1 MGLQNNPYLSRS
13 APIPSLN
20 AWKRLATTTFAFGL
34 AALVGFSGA
43 ACHVPLAW
51 MLGPLLVA
59 ACLSAAGF
67 DLRPNDNVRR
77 FGQLT
82 IGTAVGLTMT
92 ASVLAELGGWLP
104 LMVLSAIVSVLVS
117 CVAAVILARQ
127 ARLDMKTAFFASLPG
142 GLAEMGNIGVQM
154 GAQAEP
160 IAIVHTLRVTLVA
173 VTIPSILL
181 TFGPPHFAIAPGTM
195 IVDPYWTVGLIAGGA
210 GFAYCLGRI
219 HLNNP
224 YMIGAVLFTAIFAS
238 RGLVAGKMYQPL
250 FAAAQLMVG
259 FAVGC
264 RFRRDIL
271 ARLPRVAFF
280 SVISIFGLSGVMVGF
295 ALLLSVATGLSYP
308 AAILATSPGGLSE
321 MTVTAE
327 ILHLAVPTVVG
338 FQVVRG
344 ILVNTFASHYYA
356 LLTRCGM
363 LGFLQRV
370 FGAADPG

>member
-1 MGLQNNPYLSRS
+1 MK
-13 APIPSLN
+13 
-20 AWKRLATTTFAFGL
+20 AWKRLSTTTLAFAL
-34 AALVGFSGA
+34 AALAGFSGA
-43 ACHVPLAW
+43 AYHIPLAW

-67 DLRPNDNVRR
+67 DLRPNENVRK

-104 LMVLSAIVSVLVS
+104 LMVLSALVSVMMS
-117 CVAAVILARQ
+117 CVAGVILARQ
-127 ARLDMKTAFFASLPG
+127 ARLDQKTAFFASLPG

-160 IAIVHTLRVTLVA
+160 IAIVHTLRVTIVA
-173 VTIPSILL
+173 LTIPSILL
-181 TFGPPHFAIAPGTM
+181 AFGTPDFAVAPGTR
-195 IVDPYWTVGLIAGGA
+195 IVDPYWTVGLIVGGA
-210 GFAYCLGRI
+210 AFAYFLGRI
-219 HLNNP
+219 RLNNP
-224 YMIGAVLFTAIFAS
+224 YMIGAILFTAIFAS
-238 RGLVAGKMYQPL
+238 RGLVAGKMYHPL
-250 FAAAQLMVG
+250 FAVAQLMIG

-271 ARLPRVAFF
+271 AKLPRVAFF
-280 SVISIFGLSGVMVGF
+280 SVISIFGLGTVMVGF
-295 ALLLSVATGLSYP
+295 ALLLSFATGLTYP
-308 AAILATSPGGLSE
+308 AAILASSPGGLSE

-344 ILVNTFASHYYA
+344 ILVNSLASHYYA
-356 LLTRCGM
+356 LLTRYGV
-363 LGFLQRV
+363 LDLLQRV
-370 FGAADPG
+370 FGSPDPG

>member
-1 MGLQNNPYLSRS
+1 M
-13 APIPSLN
+13 
-20 AWKRLATTTFAFGL
+20 AFGL
-34 AALVGFSGA
+34 AALAGFLGA
-43 ACHVPLAW
+43 ACHIPLAW

-67 DLRPNDNVRR
+67 DLRPNENVRK

-92 ASVLAELGGWLP
+92 ANVLAELGGWLP

-117 CVAAVILARQ
+117 CVAGVILARQ
-127 ARLDMKTAFFASLPG
+127 ARLDLKTAFFASLPG
-142 GLAEMGNIGVQM
+142 GLAEMGNVGVQM

-173 VTIPSILL
+173 VIIPSILL
-181 TFGPPHFAIAPGTM
+181 TFGPPHFGNVLGIEV
-195 IVDPYWTVGLIAGGA
+195 VDPYWTTGLIAGGA
-210 GFAYCLGRI
+210 GFAYFLGRI
-219 HLNNP
+219 RLNNP
-224 YMIGAVLFTAIFAS
+224 YMIGAILFTAIFAS
-238 RGLVAGKMYQPL
+238 RGVVAGKMYQPL
-250 FAAAQLMVG
+250 FVVAQLMIG

-280 SVISIFGLSGVMVGF
+280 SVISIFGLSIVMVGF
-295 ALLLSVATGLSYP
+295 ALLLSAATGLTYP

-344 ILVNTFASHYYA
+344 ILVNSLASHYYT
-356 LLTRCGM
+356 LLTRYGV
-363 LGFLQRV
+363 LGFLQRL
-370 FGAADPG
+370 FGSADPG